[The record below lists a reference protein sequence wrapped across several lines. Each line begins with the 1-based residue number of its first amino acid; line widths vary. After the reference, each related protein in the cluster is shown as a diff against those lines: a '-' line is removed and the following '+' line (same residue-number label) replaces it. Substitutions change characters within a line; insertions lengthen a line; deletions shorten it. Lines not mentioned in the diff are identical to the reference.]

1 MDMFEIKVDIST
13 GAESVDLDEDTS
25 LTSFRPK
32 AEEDLCK
39 AITNQYQAALVH
51 TADILCGGSDAR
63 GQKRLSEVLD
73 ECRDQLH
80 GVRSAHTRA
89 LEEHFGVSYHTN
101 FTSLKVSTVCN
112 WLQEALQ
119 DSDGLPVTLTPSP
132 IPSLNAS
139 LLREVAEESIRPA
152 MEGLAAGM
160 MQETGGMGLTPMHV
174 GMLDEKLKKMT
185 REAKALVLEG
195 SIKIAEEAAKKHE
208 ALIKDQMF
216 DGGYNEAMIDFL
228 HDLALYPFACMSGP
242 KNVVVRTPVW
252 KKDKFVDEERVV
264 AEFKAI
270 SPHDVCWSEDCTD
283 GQNGTAVYYRHRV
296 GYNDLKRAASLES
309 YNEKAVDKVLK
320 AWREGDISPQ
330 WARYADD
337 STRSG
342 EGTSEDMPAVL
353 DAWEFKV
360 GSTIEVVTRYGLM
373 MGEDMKTLGVED
385 ADALED
391 DVMYETTLSF
401 VDEYVIQA
409 FISDKLGS
417 RKRPIHFASYEALKD
432 RIPGVSVAMKVRD
445 LEMAYNSLQRIV
457 FYNASKS
464 SSPIEWADVS
474 RIVGGITSNDDNKA
488 FIEPGSILEIESNG
502 FTSQGAPYG
511 AIATP
516 NNTGV
521 LQGMM
526 QYLSQM
532 IDVISGVPESLHGQ
546 PVGTGANRT
555 VSGMFNL
562 QANATKAIQQALNNI
577 DRCVV
582 GPIGQMLYYYNMEY
596 SDDASIKGD
605 AKVSSVYGK
614 NMLQTEIKK
623 QKSLEAFQLATQ
635 GAAAMQNNPV
645 FMEMYQQIFV
655 DLFKGLG
662 YDLDTSGGQG
672 APQGTPPAP
681 TGQPVAAP
689 QPAPAPQPAAPM

>member
-1 MDMFEIKVDIST
+1 MEMFSLEVDLSA
-13 GAESVDLDEDTS
+13 GAESVDLDEEKS
-25 LTSFRPK
+25 ITSFRPK
-32 AEEDLCK
+32 AEEELCK
-39 AITNQYQAALVH
+39 AITSQYQAALVH
-51 TADILCGGSDAR
+51 TADILCGGSNSK
-63 GQKRLSEVLD
+63 GQKRLDVVLQD
-73 ECRDQLH
+73 CADQLH
-80 GVRSAHTRA
+80 GVRDQATKA

-101 FTSLKVSTVCN
+101 FTALKVSTVCN

-132 IPSLNAS
+132 IPSLNATM
-139 LLREVAEESIRPA
+139 LFEVANAGIKPA
-152 MEGLAAGM
+152 VQALEVGLLQGN
-160 MQETGGMGLTPMHV
+160 GGLGLTPTQA
-174 GMLDEKLKKMT
+174 LTIEDETLKMT
-185 REAKALVLEG
+185 AKAKGLILDASVKL
-195 SIKIAEEAAKKHE
+195 AEDAAKKHE
-208 ALIKDQMF
+208 KLIKDQMF
-216 DGGYNEAMIDFL
+216 DGGYNEAMINFL

-242 KNVVVRTPVW
+242 KNVVINTPVW

-296 GYNDLKRAASLES
+296 GYNDLKRAATLES
-309 YNEKAVDKVLK
+309 YIEKNVKDLLT

-337 STRSG
+337 SKRSG
-342 EGTSEDMPAVL
+342 EGTSEDMTAVV

-373 MGEDMKTLGVED
+373 MGEDMKTLGVVD
-385 ADALED
+385 ADKLES

-409 FISDKLGS
+409 FISPNIGS
-417 RKRPIHFASYEALKD
+417 RKRPLHFASYEAMKD
-432 RIPGVSVAMKVRD
+432 RIPGVSVAMKIRD
-445 LEMAYNSLQRIV
+445 LEMGYNALQRIAL
-457 FYNASKS
+457 YNVSRS
-464 SSPIEWADVS
+464 SSPQEWVDSTRVD
-474 RIVGGITSNDDNKA
+474 GGIASDEQGA
-488 FIEPGSILEIESNG
+488 FLDPGKLLVVNSNG

-511 AIATP
+511 VVPIP
-516 NNTGV
+516 NNTGAI
-521 LQGMM
+521 QAYM
-526 QYLSQM
+526 QYLTQM

-596 SDDASIKGD
+596 SDDDSIKGD

-614 NMLQTEIKK
+614 NMLQSEIKK
-623 QKSLEAFQLATQ
+623 QKSMEAFQLATQ

-645 FMEMYQQIFV
+645 FMQMYQQIFV

-662 YDLDTSGGQG
+662 YDLDTEGAQTAPPMTPEQPSADGQH
-672 APQGTPPAP
+672 AP
-681 TGQPVAAP
+681 TAQPP
-689 QPAPAPQPAAPM
+689 QPL